1 MPYSVSIYLEVIIH
15 YHYIIGPSI
24 FWPSMKHTRIKPTRF
39 TVFLPYRY
47 YDKFCL
53 GSNGWPL
60 IIVYF
65 LSKRHR
71 ERPYLKSSISRLFC
85 FIHKHFSSLK
95 FKTSIM
101 QCTLKAHSMN
111 WVLQVMSTRLRN
123 ISFQYGLLYCQQS
136 LPGGEIDGSVFMCL
150 NCPVDSCNKET
161 EVTGGE
167 KFLSKFF
174 HT

>member
-1 MPYSVSIYLEVIIH
+1 MPYSVFILGVIIH
-15 YHYIIGPSI
+15 YNCIPE
-24 FWPSMKHTRIKPTRF
+24 
-39 TVFLPYRY
+39 
-47 YDKFCL
+47 
-53 GSNGWPL
+53 SNPPAL
-60 IIVYF
+60 LVYF
-65 LSKRHR
+65 FWLKWLAPHYCLFF
-71 ERPYLKSSISRLFC
+71 EQKARPYLKSSISRLFC